1 MVWWESFENGKLSA
15 DQLGKVEVELWH
27 SFETRLYMLG
37 GGHMGRGK
45 RVERYLVTWFFAMS
59 WLLEW
64 QSSQVC
70 VVLLVFGPPF
80 AASHIIRLCCL
91 SSVQVSE
98 SESKWWVLNQNA
110 DTRIKKPNAPCLLHS
125 TEINL
130 DWPYFLTP

>member
-1 MVWWESFENGKLSA
+1 MGNS
-15 DQLGKVEVELWH
+15 QLTNWVKWKMSCGIVLKPVSICLVE
-27 SFETRLYMLG
+27 
-37 GGHMGRGK
+37 GHMGRGK